1 MQGTRLIFLGLVC
14 FLLTACV
21 TSQSDVDALRGQ
33 IRSLEKRQQTYKQEM
48 TQKMEDLQ
56 EQLETV
62 DQAISESGGSF
73 RETQANQ
80 WAEVESL
87 RTQVA
92 TLTGRLDAL
101 ERATSR
107 TGEQDQ
113 EEERLLKAL
122 RSKTRELD
130 RSVQMI
136 ASQLGV
142 EIEEAGPV
150 APPAVEQ
157 EEEADPVPAVQP
169 GPALSADSAQPLYQR
184 ALDSFYDRNYGQAQA
199 LWEEFT
205 DNFPDHVLAPNA
217 YFWQGESFY
226 QMKDYAQAVLTYQE
240 VITNFPE
247 SGKLS
252 SSMLKQGMS
261 FFQLERDEAGELV
274 LNELVKKFPDTAE
287 ARRARAFM
295 ADNQ

>member
-1 MQGTRLIFLGLVC
+1 MQSTRLIFLGLVC
-14 FLLTACV
+14 LLLTACV
-21 TSQSDVDALRGQ
+21 TSQSDMDVLRGQ
-33 IRSLEKRQQTYKQEM
+33 VRSLEKQQQTYKKNM
-48 TQKMEDLQ
+48 TQTIEDLQ
-56 EQLETV
+56 DQLEEV
-62 DQAISESGGSF
+62 DEAISESGGSF
-73 RETQANQ
+73 RDTQANL
-80 WAEVESL
+80 WAEVESM

-92 TLTGRLDAL
+92 TLTGRLDSL
-101 ERATSR
+101 ERETAR
-107 TGEQDQ
+107 TGDQDRDSQ
-113 EEERLLKAL
+113 QLLKAL
-122 RSKTRELD
+122 QAKTRELD
-130 RSVQMI
+130 RSVQTI
-136 ASQLGV
+136 SSQLGV
-142 EIEEAGPV
+142 ELEETEPV
-150 APPAVEQ
+150 VTPQELEQ
-157 EEEADPVPAVQP
+157 EEETQP
-169 GPALSADSAQPLYQR
+169 GESMNIDSAQPLYQR
-184 ALDSFYDRNYGQAQA
+184 ALDSFYDRDYEQAQS

-205 DNFPDHVLAPNA
+205 DNFPDHALAPNA

-226 QMKDYAQAVLTYQE
+226 QMEDYAQAVLAYQE